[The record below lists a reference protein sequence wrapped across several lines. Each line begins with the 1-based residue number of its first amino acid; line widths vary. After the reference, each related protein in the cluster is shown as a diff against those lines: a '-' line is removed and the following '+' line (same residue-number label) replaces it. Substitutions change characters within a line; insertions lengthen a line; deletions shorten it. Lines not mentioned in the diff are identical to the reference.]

1 MSGLQLLH
9 MGTILL
15 CCGSAH
21 NDNIMVLHEAFN
33 LANCNLIKRLPNHN
47 NVNTLHATNEL

>member
-15 CCGSAH
+15 CCGSGHYDMA
-21 NDNIMVLHEAFN
+21 LHEAFN
-33 LANCNLIKRLPNHN
+33 SANW
-47 NVNTLHATNEL
+47 NVYLTT